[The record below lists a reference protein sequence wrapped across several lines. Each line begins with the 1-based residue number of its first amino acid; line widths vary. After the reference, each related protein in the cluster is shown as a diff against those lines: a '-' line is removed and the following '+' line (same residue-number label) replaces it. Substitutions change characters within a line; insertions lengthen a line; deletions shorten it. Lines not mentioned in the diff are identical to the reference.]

1 MDLIVFKEIFKLVCM
16 KQFLLLIDVLKFIDG
31 NGDLVLGNMFVVLSW
46 CICNSCR
53 EMFIEREKVCCGKIF
68 DNCYLK
74 LVVSFYF

>member
-31 NGDLVLGNMFVVLSW
+31 NGDLGLGNLFVVLSW
-46 CICNSCR
+46 CICNSCK
-53 EMFIEREKVCCGKIF
+53 EMFIEREKVCCWKIF

-74 LVVSFYF
+74 LVYSFQY